1 MNLNDIIGKLTG
13 EVEHMLDFLEWE
25 ERRFLEEHSK
35 LSLPR
40 LFDVIKT
47 IDTSDYEGYARASQ
61 IFEVTKDVC
70 FRAENFQI
78 AVDKLEFLGQFLQ
91 LYPDATCESLSSHV
105 QWFGSIVNSIFKILE
120 YCPSHGNLIPIMEFI
135 NSNHFH
141 NLSERINNS
150 ILSAIHKI
158 VRLSNNPRSYE
169 EELAIETLPQE
180 TSNQIIQVISTTYLQ
195 QPIFTKTG
203 LEIIVDLNTRDV
215 IEIVARFLRSDDDL
229 CQIALY
235 YLRDFW
241 DEIYLDRVA
250 EIARRGD
257 ASWTTLAALR
267 VLGDYGDERHIE
279 ALLEDLQRYSSL
291 SGKGYKLARDAV
303 ENGLV
308 NLREH
313 SHEDLVFLAVDD
325 HISPGHKRAVKR
337 VLKMINEA
345 QDLRGRVNH
354 NWRKELCRWRTQ
366 KAAKENEEYVF
377 KILTDNHIL
386 KIYNRQPLTYI
397 DLLSIDG
404 IGPNKINQYGYEI
417 LNIVNENQL
426 DEYKIEIPE
435 RWNLCDDVEGFLLSS
450 CLKLFHS
457 NEVNTSTNSQLA
469 EFLKSRDCH
478 TKGQLKKLLHE
489 EFDSTEKEIIN
500 SLLEYLFNKMRYSE
514 TKFVLL
520 EGGKGRGKRFALTK
534 E

>member
-1 MNLNDIIGKLTG
+1 MMNIDEILEKLRPTLIGDLG
-13 EVEHMLDFLEWE
+13 WEEHDFLGRNYQEALPKLFEMIKSKDITESRNYRWVSPILQICKDIA
-25 ERRFLEEHSK
+25 RHSENY
-35 LSLPR
+35 LIDEQTVR
-40 LFDVIKT
+40 LFDQ
-47 IDTSDYEGYARASQ
+47 Y
-61 IFEVTKDVC
+61 
-70 FRAENFQI
+70 
-78 AVDKLEFLGQFLQ
+78 LE
-91 LYPDATCESLSSHV
+91 LYPEGPTGTRSGDLIMLE
-105 QWFGSIVNSIFKILE
+105 SIVSSIFIIYG
-120 YCPSHGNLIPIMEFI
+120 YCPAHQQIRSILKFI
-135 NSNHFH
+135 NSNPTPPEMLNKF
-141 NLSERINNS
+141 
-150 ILSAIHKI
+150 ILTTLHKI

-169 EELAIETLPQE
+169 EEFAMETLPQE
-180 TSNQIIQVISTTYLQ
+180 TSNQIIQVISTIYLQ

-241 DEIYLDRVA
+241 DEIYLDKVA

-267 VLGDYGDERHIE
+267 VLGNYGDERHIE

-303 ENGLV
+303 ENALV

-313 SHEDLVFLAVDD
+313 SHEDLVFLVVDD
-325 HISPGHKRAVKR
+325 HISSGHKRAVKR

-354 NWRKELCRWRTQ
+354 NWREELFRWRTQ
-366 KAAKENEEYVF
+366 KAATENEEFVY

-404 IGPNKINQYGYEI
+404 IGPYKINQYGYEI

-435 RWNLCDDVEGFLLSS
+435 RWNLCDDVEEFLLSS

-457 NEVNTSTNSQLA
+457 NEVNASTKSQLA

-514 TKFVLL
+514 TNFVLL
-520 EGGKGRGKRFALTK
+520 EGGKGSGKRFALTK